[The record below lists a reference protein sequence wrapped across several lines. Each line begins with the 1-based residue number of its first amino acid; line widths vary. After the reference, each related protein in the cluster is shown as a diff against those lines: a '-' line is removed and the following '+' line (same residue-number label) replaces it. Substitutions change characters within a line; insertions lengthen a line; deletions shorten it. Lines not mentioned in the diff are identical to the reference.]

1 MTINSN
7 LLPIAG
13 GDQETVYLRGISCSK
28 EENAGTREND
38 WKSFGLNFTLYDF
51 VFCCSMCK
59 NSNLD
64 GEIGS
69 TNKIKLNHDHVYII
83 LHLWLRC
90 NNIVASMW
98 SCWSLRIM
106 YSWIFQ
112 KLKLELIQQIL
123 PYCIHDLGTDRSNNK
138 TERTKLENTSLGL
151 VFLKLFKALT
161 KVHSHC
167 DLFSFSF

>member
-1 MTINSN
+1 
-7 LLPIAG
+7 
-13 GDQETVYLRGISCSK
+13 
-28 EENAGTREND
+28 
-38 WKSFGLNFTLYDF
+38 
-51 VFCCSMCK
+51 
-59 NSNLD
+59 
-64 GEIGS
+64 
-69 TNKIKLNHDHVYII
+69 
-83 LHLWLRC
+83 
-90 NNIVASMW
+90 
-98 SCWSLRIM
+98 M